1 MSLTAVKVDVA
12 TDSSRM
18 GIGVVG
24 GGGTVALSEAREWAP
39 PPPGK
44 RCATVTMLLAQRI
57 ARNACWSVDEE
68 PSYSAN
74 KMNVW
79 QTLEYLSG
87 LSLRKRYNY
96 EGFAD
101 NQNVIRTLTPSW
113 RRDSFAEK
121 AKAEELAGGA
131 GGSVVKYPEERSSSN
146 APIIA
151 VPEEPRIRTSF
162 QGSDNGIKSA
172 GKNAT
177 GLRRNRTRSRSGPHL
192 DPEYALSPEDLQDL
206 VKCTFNLPRISAR
219 LERLMGTNVV
229 KLTDRA
235 YMKELR
241 ERIDEDYRKQLLSR
255 IRARELK
262 EVERERMLIIE
273 GKSDVIPDELADDP
287 IFMVNKD
294 ANLEIQKER
303 SKLKT
308 AREKNAERLKLQGV
322 KWERERLQHA
332 AKEAELLAKKRE
344 RQRQQKLL
352 VEQYRT
358 EDAERGMDLLRI
370 ENNDWRECE
379 KNLKEFL
386 KQERAKMKERSL
398 RVSQPYSSDPM
409 DIQNIV
415 RARCVMP
422 LISGKSFQLTKIII
436 LRQKFR
442 ETELRIRNQLEDK
455 LKDVKTAVTTQQLT
469 ELIEDAHRSSMEID
483 REPSMDD
490 LENQDAVQ
498 RKYLDDVTDVSDET
512 VISEDAISLTLAKQ
526 QYAEELEAEMEGEF
540 NRGLLISKQQYD
552 QLRFED
558 EKIVALRNAKNIREL
573 YQLAEE
579 IIMGEIFE
587 EPEEA
592 EEEEIGEEQDAEISS
607 DNELNAPPPA

>member
-1 MSLTAVKVDVA
+1 MARLVFTEKDHNAYDPKKYKVVHKNHWRQVSLLLQPSNKKWWEDPDV
-12 TDSSRM
+12 
-18 GIGVVG
+18 I
-24 GGGTVALSEAREWAP
+24 VA
-39 PPPGK
+39 
-44 RCATVTMLLAQRI
+44 
-57 ARNACWSVDEE
+57 
-68 PSYSAN
+68 
-74 KMNVW
+74 
-79 QTLEYLSG
+79 
-87 LSLRKRYNY
+87 
-96 EGFAD
+96 
-101 NQNVIRTLTPSW
+101 
-113 RRDSFAEK
+113 
-121 AKAEELAGGA
+121 
-131 GGSVVKYPEERSSSN
+131 
-146 APIIA
+146 
-151 VPEEPRIRTSF
+151 
-162 QGSDNGIKSA
+162 
-172 GKNAT
+172 
-177 GLRRNRTRSRSGPHL
+177 
-192 DPEYALSPEDLQDL
+192 
-206 VKCTFNLPRISAR
+206 FNLPRISAR

-294 ANLEIQKER
+294 ANMEIQKER

-344 RQRQQKLL
+344 RHRQQKLL

-370 ENNDWRECE
+370 ENEDWRECE
-379 KNLKEFL
+379 KSLKEFL
-386 KQERAKMKERSL
+386 EEERAKMKERSL
-398 RVSQPYSSDPM
+398 RISHPYSSDPQ

-415 RARCVMP
+415 RA
-422 LISGKSFQLTKIII
+422 
-436 LRQKFR
+436 RQKFR

-455 LKDVKTAVTTQQLT
+455 LKDVKLAVTTQQLT
-469 ELIEDAHRSSMEID
+469 ELIEDAHRSSVELVP
-483 REPSMDD
+483 EASLEDD
-490 LENQDAVQ
+490 ELQGEAQS
-498 RKYLDDVTDVSDET
+498 RYLDDVTDVSEET

-526 QYAEELEAEMEGEF
+526 QYAEELEAEMEDEF

-573 YQLAEE
+573 YELAEE
-579 IIMGEIFE
+579 IINGEKFE
-587 EPEEA
+587 EAPEEA
-592 EEEEIGEEQDAEISS
+592 EEEALAEEQELEVTSIHEDPDA
-607 DNELNAPPPA
+607 AKA

>member
-1 MSLTAVKVDVA
+1 MARLVFTEKDHNAYDPKKYKVVHKNHWRQVSLLLQPSNKKWWEDPDV
-12 TDSSRM
+12 
-18 GIGVVG
+18 I
-24 GGGTVALSEAREWAP
+24 VA
-39 PPPGK
+39 
-44 RCATVTMLLAQRI
+44 
-57 ARNACWSVDEE
+57 
-68 PSYSAN
+68 
-74 KMNVW
+74 
-79 QTLEYLSG
+79 
-87 LSLRKRYNY
+87 
-96 EGFAD
+96 
-101 NQNVIRTLTPSW
+101 
-113 RRDSFAEK
+113 
-121 AKAEELAGGA
+121 
-131 GGSVVKYPEERSSSN
+131 
-146 APIIA
+146 
-151 VPEEPRIRTSF
+151 
-162 QGSDNGIKSA
+162 
-172 GKNAT
+172 
-177 GLRRNRTRSRSGPHL
+177 
-192 DPEYALSPEDLQDL
+192 
-206 VKCTFNLPRISAR
+206 FNLPRISAR

-294 ANLEIQKER
+294 ANMEIMKER

-370 ENNDWRECE
+370 ENEDWRECE

-386 KQERAKMKERSL
+386 EQERAKMKERSL
-398 RVSQPYSSDPM
+398 RVSQPFSSDPL

-415 RARCVMP
+415 RA
-422 LISGKSFQLTKIII
+422 
-436 LRQKFR
+436 RQKFR
-442 ETELRIRNQLEDK
+442 ETELRIRNQLDDK
-455 LKDVKTAVTTQQLT
+455 LKDIKTAVTTQQLT
-469 ELIEDAHRSSMEID
+469 EIIEDAHRASADVI
-483 REPSMDD
+483 REPSVEDED
-490 LENQDAVQ
+490 YQGAVQ

-512 VISEDAISLTLAKQ
+512 IISEDAVSLTLAKQ
-526 QYAEELEAEMEGEF
+526 QYAEELEAEMEDEF

-558 EKIVALRNAKNIREL
+558 EKIVALRNAKDIREL

-587 EPEEA
+587 EAPEEVEEEQVA
-592 EEEEIGEEQDAEISS
+592 EEQ
-607 DNELNAPPPA
+607 ELEADDEPEPPAPPPPA

>member
-1 MSLTAVKVDVA
+1 MARLVFTEKDHNAYDPKKYKVVHKNHWRQVSLLLQPSNKKWWEDPDV
-12 TDSSRM
+12 
-18 GIGVVG
+18 I
-24 GGGTVALSEAREWAP
+24 VA
-39 PPPGK
+39 
-44 RCATVTMLLAQRI
+44 
-57 ARNACWSVDEE
+57 
-68 PSYSAN
+68 
-74 KMNVW
+74 
-79 QTLEYLSG
+79 
-87 LSLRKRYNY
+87 
-96 EGFAD
+96 
-101 NQNVIRTLTPSW
+101 
-113 RRDSFAEK
+113 
-121 AKAEELAGGA
+121 
-131 GGSVVKYPEERSSSN
+131 
-146 APIIA
+146 
-151 VPEEPRIRTSF
+151 
-162 QGSDNGIKSA
+162 
-172 GKNAT
+172 
-177 GLRRNRTRSRSGPHL
+177 
-192 DPEYALSPEDLQDL
+192 
-206 VKCTFNLPRISAR
+206 FNLPRISAR

-294 ANLEIQKER
+294 ANMEIQKER

-308 AREKNAERLKLQGV
+308 AREKNAERLKQQGV

-370 ENNDWRECE
+370 ENEDWRECE
-379 KNLKEFL
+379 KSLKEFL
-386 KQERAKMKERSL
+386 EQERAKMKERSL
-398 RVSQPYSSDPM
+398 RISQPFSSDPQ

-415 RARCVMP
+415 RA
-422 LISGKSFQLTKIII
+422 
-436 LRQKFR
+436 RQKFR

-455 LKDVKTAVTTQQLT
+455 LKDVKLAVTTQQLT
-469 ELIEDAHRSSMEID
+469 ELIEDAHRSSGEIV
-483 REPSMDD
+483 REPSIEDD
-490 LENQDAVQ
+490 EYHEGEPQS
-498 RKYLDDVTDVSDET
+498 KYLDDVTDVSEET

-526 QYAEELEAEMEGEF
+526 QYAEELEAEMEDEF

-558 EKIVALRNAKNIREL
+558 EKIVALRNAKDIREL

-587 EPEEA
+587 EAPEEC
-592 EEEEIGEEQDAEISS
+592 EEEDVGEEQELEASS
-607 DNELNAPPPA
+607 DHEAPDPAKP

>member
-1 MSLTAVKVDVA
+1 MSLTAVKSDAAAV
-12 TDSSRM
+12 
-18 GIGVVG
+18 IGVVG
-24 GGGTVALSEAREWAP
+24 GGGTVALSESREWAP

-57 ARNACWSVDEE
+57 ARNAGWSVDAE

-87 LSLRKRYNY
+87 LSLRKKYNY

-101 NQNVIRTLTPSW
+101 TQNVIRTLTPSW

-131 GGSVVKYPEERSSSN
+131 ASSTVKYPEERPSSV
-146 APIIA
+146 PLIA
-151 VPEEPRIRTSF
+151 VTEPGISTSF
-162 QGSDNGIKSA
+162 HSADNHVALGDLRSA
-172 GKNAT
+172 TRSSYGH
-177 GLRRNRTRSRSGPHL
+177 GRRHRSRSRKLNAPNL

-206 VKCTFNLPRISAR
+206 VKCNFNLPRISAR

-294 ANLEIQKER
+294 ANMEIQKER

-344 RQRQQKLL
+344 RHRQQKLL

-370 ENNDWRECE
+370 ENEDWRECE
-379 KNLKEFL
+379 KSLKEFL
-386 KQERAKMKERSL
+386 EEERAKMKERSL
-398 RVSQPYSSDPM
+398 RISHPYSSDPQ

-415 RARCVMP
+415 RA
-422 LISGKSFQLTKIII
+422 
-436 LRQKFR
+436 RQKFR

-455 LKDVKTAVTTQQLT
+455 LKDVKLAVTTQQLT
-469 ELIEDAHRSSMEID
+469 ELIEDAHRSSVELVP
-483 REPSMDD
+483 EASLEDD
-490 LENQDAVQ
+490 ELQGEAQS
-498 RKYLDDVTDVSDET
+498 RYLDDVTDVSEET

-526 QYAEELEAEMEGEF
+526 QYAEELEAEMEDEF

-573 YQLAEE
+573 YELAEE
-579 IIMGEIFE
+579 IINGEKFE
-587 EPEEA
+587 EAPEEA
-592 EEEEIGEEQDAEISS
+592 EEEALAEEQELEVTSIHEDPDA
-607 DNELNAPPPA
+607 AKA

>member
-1 MSLTAVKVDVA
+1 MSLTAVKADPSA
-12 TDSSRM
+12 
-18 GIGVVG
+18 GIGVVAG
-24 GGGTVALSEAREWAP
+24 VGRAVALSESREWAP

-57 ARNACWSVDEE
+57 ARNAGCWAVDEE
-68 PSYSAN
+68 PSYSSN

-87 LSLRKRYNY
+87 LSLRKKYNY
-96 EGFAD
+96 EGYAD
-101 NQNVIRTLTPSW
+101 THNVIRTLTPSW

-121 AKAEELAGGA
+121 AKAEELTGGAAGA
-131 GGSVVKYPEERSSSN
+131 GGTSVAGVAKYTEERTST
-146 APIIA
+146 APLITQDA
-151 VPEEPRIRTSF
+151 GIRSSF
-162 QGSDNGIKSA
+162 QSSDNVALARSGS
-172 GKNAT
+172 T
-177 GLRRNRTRSRSGPHL
+177 GLGRRRQRSRSRKRIGPQL

-206 VKCTFNLPRISAR
+206 VKCNFNLPRISAR

-294 ANLEIQKER
+294 ANMEIQKER
-303 SKLKT
+303 AKLKT
-308 AREKNAERLKLQGV
+308 AREKNAERLKQQGV

-332 AKEAELLAKKRE
+332 AKEAELLAQKRE

-370 ENNDWRECE
+370 ENEDWRECE
-379 KNLKEFL
+379 KSLKEFL
-386 KQERAKMKERSL
+386 EQERAKMKERSL
-398 RVSQPYSSDPM
+398 RVSQPFSSDPL

-415 RARCVMP
+415 RA
-422 LISGKSFQLTKIII
+422 
-436 LRQKFR
+436 RQKFR

-469 ELIEDAHRSSMEID
+469 ELIEDAHRASQEVF
-483 REPSMDD
+483 REPSLEDD
-490 LENQDAVQ
+490 EFQGGAMHP
-498 RKYLDDVTDVSDET
+498 KYLDDVTDVSEET
-512 VISEDAISLTLAKQ
+512 VVSEDAISLTVAKQ
-526 QYAEELEAEMEGEF
+526 QYAEELETEMEDEF
-540 NRGLLISKQQYD
+540 SRGLLISKQQYD

-558 EKIVALRNAKNIREL
+558 EKILALKNAKDIREL

-579 IIMGEIFE
+579 IITGEIFE
-587 EPEEA
+587 EAVEEGEEEDVPEE
-592 EEEEIGEEQDAEISS
+592 EGEGS
-607 DNELNAPPPA
+607 DDPEPPPPPPPA

>member
-1 MSLTAVKVDVA
+1 
-12 TDSSRM
+12 
-18 GIGVVG
+18 
-24 GGGTVALSEAREWAP
+24 
-39 PPPGK
+39 
-44 RCATVTMLLAQRI
+44 
-57 ARNACWSVDEE
+57 
-68 PSYSAN
+68 
-74 KMNVW
+74 
-79 QTLEYLSG
+79 
-87 LSLRKRYNY
+87 
-96 EGFAD
+96 
-101 NQNVIRTLTPSW
+101 
-113 RRDSFAEK
+113 
-121 AKAEELAGGA
+121 
-131 GGSVVKYPEERSSSN
+131 
-146 APIIA
+146 
-151 VPEEPRIRTSF
+151 
-162 QGSDNGIKSA
+162 
-172 GKNAT
+172 
-177 GLRRNRTRSRSGPHL
+177 
-192 DPEYALSPEDLQDL
+192 
-206 VKCTFNLPRISAR
+206 
-219 LERLMGTNVV
+219 MGTNVV
-229 KLTDRA
+229 KLTDRS

-294 ANLEIQKER
+294 ANMEIQKER

-370 ENNDWRECE
+370 ENEDWRECE
-379 KNLKEFL
+379 KSLKEFL
-386 KQERAKMKERSL
+386 EQERAKMKERSL
-398 RVSQPYSSDPM
+398 RISQPYSSDPQ

-415 RARCVMP
+415 KA
-422 LISGKSFQLTKIII
+422 
-436 LRQKFR
+436 RQKFR

-455 LKDVKTAVTTQQLT
+455 LKDVKLAVTTQQLT
-469 ELIEDAHRSSMEID
+469 ELIEDAHRSSGEIIMPQ
-483 REPSMDD
+483 EPSMEDD
-490 LENQDAVQ
+490 HFEGGAVHS
-498 RKYLDDVTDVSDET
+498 KYLDDATDVSEET

-526 QYAEELEAEMEGEF
+526 QYAEELEAEMEDEF

-558 EKIVALRNAKNIREL
+558 EKIVALRNAKDIREL

-579 IIMGEIFE
+579 IIMGENYVEAPEECEEEAVVE
-587 EPEEA
+587 EPDL
-592 EEEEIGEEQDAEISS
+592 EITSDHDALEP
-607 DNELNAPPPA
+607 DKA

>member
-1 MSLTAVKVDVA
+1 MSLTAMKSDA
-12 TDSSRM
+12 A

-24 GGGTVALSEAREWAP
+24 VGGTVALSDSREWAP
-39 PPPGK
+39 PPPGN

-87 LSLRKRYNY
+87 LSLRKKYNY
-96 EGFAD
+96 EGFSD
-101 NQNVIRTLTPSW
+101 TQNVIRTLTPSW

-121 AKAEELAGGA
+121 AKAEELTGGA
-131 GGSVVKYPEERSSSN
+131 AASTVKYPDERSSS

-151 VPEEPRIRTSF
+151 IQDPGISTSF
-162 QGSDNGIKSA
+162 QSSDNVAFGVRSKAKSPS
-172 GKNAT
+172 
-177 GLRRNRTRSRSGPHL
+177 GLRRKHRSRKRNTPQL

-206 VKCTFNLPRISAR
+206 VKCNFNLPRISAR

-229 KLTDRA
+229 KLTDRS

-294 ANLEIQKER
+294 ANMEIQKER

-370 ENNDWRECE
+370 ENEDWRECE
-379 KNLKEFL
+379 KSLKEFL
-386 KQERAKMKERSL
+386 EQERAKMKERSL
-398 RVSQPYSSDPM
+398 RISQPYSSDPQ

-415 RARCVMP
+415 KA
-422 LISGKSFQLTKIII
+422 
-436 LRQKFR
+436 RQKFR

-455 LKDVKTAVTTQQLT
+455 LKDVKLAVTTQQLT
-469 ELIEDAHRSSMEID
+469 ELIEDAHRSSGEIIMPQ
-483 REPSMDD
+483 EPSMEDD
-490 LENQDAVQ
+490 HFEGGAVHS
-498 RKYLDDVTDVSDET
+498 KYLDDATDVSEET

-526 QYAEELEAEMEGEF
+526 QYAEELEAEMEDEF

-558 EKIVALRNAKNIREL
+558 EKIVALRNAKDIREL

-579 IIMGEIFE
+579 IIMGENYVEAPEECEEEAVVE
-587 EPEEA
+587 EPDL
-592 EEEEIGEEQDAEISS
+592 EITSDHDALEP
-607 DNELNAPPPA
+607 DKA

>member
-1 MSLTAVKVDVA
+1 MARLVFTEKDHNAYDPKKYKVVHKNHWRQVSLLLQPSNKKWWEDPDV
-12 TDSSRM
+12 
-18 GIGVVG
+18 I
-24 GGGTVALSEAREWAP
+24 VA
-39 PPPGK
+39 
-44 RCATVTMLLAQRI
+44 
-57 ARNACWSVDEE
+57 
-68 PSYSAN
+68 
-74 KMNVW
+74 
-79 QTLEYLSG
+79 
-87 LSLRKRYNY
+87 
-96 EGFAD
+96 
-101 NQNVIRTLTPSW
+101 
-113 RRDSFAEK
+113 
-121 AKAEELAGGA
+121 
-131 GGSVVKYPEERSSSN
+131 
-146 APIIA
+146 
-151 VPEEPRIRTSF
+151 
-162 QGSDNGIKSA
+162 
-172 GKNAT
+172 
-177 GLRRNRTRSRSGPHL
+177 
-192 DPEYALSPEDLQDL
+192 
-206 VKCTFNLPRISAR
+206 FNLPRISAR

-294 ANLEIQKER
+294 ANMEIQKER

-344 RQRQQKLL
+344 RHRQQKLL

-370 ENNDWRECE
+370 ENEDWRECE
-379 KNLKEFL
+379 KSLKEFL
-386 KQERAKMKERSL
+386 EQERAKMKERSL
-398 RVSQPYSSDPM
+398 RISQPFSSDPQ

-415 RARCVMP
+415 RA
-422 LISGKSFQLTKIII
+422 
-436 LRQKFR
+436 RQKFR

-455 LKDVKTAVTTQQLT
+455 LKDVKMAVTTQQLT
-469 ELIEDAHRSSMEID
+469 ELIEDAHRSSVELV
-483 REPSMDD
+483 RETSLEDD
-490 LENQDAVQ
+490 ELQGEAHS
-498 RKYLDDVTDVSDET
+498 RYLDDVTDVSDET

-526 QYAEELEAEMEGEF
+526 QYAEELEAEMEDEF

-558 EKIVALRNAKNIREL
+558 EKIVALRNAKDIREL
-573 YQLAEE
+573 YLLAEE
-579 IIMGEIFE
+579 IINGEVFE
-587 EPEEA
+587 EAPEEV
-592 EEEEIGEEQDAEISS
+592 EEEAVGEEQELEITSVHEEPDA
-607 DNELNAPPPA
+607 AKA

>member
-1 MSLTAVKVDVA
+1 MSLTAMKSDA
-12 TDSSRM
+12 A

-24 GGGTVALSEAREWAP
+24 VGGTVALSDSREWAP
-39 PPPGK
+39 PPPGN

-87 LSLRKRYNY
+87 LSLRKKYNY
-96 EGFAD
+96 EGFSD
-101 NQNVIRTLTPSW
+101 TQNVIRTLTPSW

-121 AKAEELAGGA
+121 AKAEELTGGA
-131 GGSVVKYPEERSSSN
+131 TSSAVKYPDERSSS

-151 VPEEPRIRTSF
+151 IQDPGISTSF
-162 QGSDNGIKSA
+162 HSSDNVAFGVRSKAKSPS
-172 GKNAT
+172 
-177 GLRRNRTRSRSGPHL
+177 GLRRKHRSRKRNTPQL

-206 VKCTFNLPRISAR
+206 VKCNFNLPRISAR

-229 KLTDRA
+229 KLTDRS

-294 ANLEIQKER
+294 ANMEIQKER

-352 VEQYRT
+352 VEQYRN

-370 ENNDWRECE
+370 ENEDWRECE
-379 KNLKEFL
+379 KSLKEFL
-386 KQERAKMKERSL
+386 EQERAKMKERSL
-398 RVSQPYSSDPM
+398 RISQPYSSDPQ

-415 RARCVMP
+415 KA
-422 LISGKSFQLTKIII
+422 
-436 LRQKFR
+436 RQKFR

-455 LKDVKTAVTTQQLT
+455 LKDVKLAVTTQQLT
-469 ELIEDAHRSSMEID
+469 ELIEDAHRSSGEIIMPQ
-483 REPSMDD
+483 EPSMEDD
-490 LENQDAVQ
+490 DFEGGAVNS
-498 RKYLDDVTDVSDET
+498 KYLDDATDVSEET

-526 QYAEELEAEMEGEF
+526 QYAEELEAEMEDEF

-558 EKIVALRNAKNIREL
+558 EKIVALRNAKDIREL

-579 IIMGEIFE
+579 IIMGENYVEAPEECEEEAVVE
-587 EPEEA
+587 EPDL
-592 EEEEIGEEQDAEISS
+592 EITSDHDALE
-607 DNELNAPPPA
+607 PAKA

>member
-1 MSLTAVKVDVA
+1 MARLVFTEKDHNAYDPKKYKVVHKNHWRQVSLLLQPSNKKWWEDPDV
-12 TDSSRM
+12 
-18 GIGVVG
+18 I
-24 GGGTVALSEAREWAP
+24 VA
-39 PPPGK
+39 
-44 RCATVTMLLAQRI
+44 
-57 ARNACWSVDEE
+57 
-68 PSYSAN
+68 
-74 KMNVW
+74 
-79 QTLEYLSG
+79 
-87 LSLRKRYNY
+87 
-96 EGFAD
+96 
-101 NQNVIRTLTPSW
+101 
-113 RRDSFAEK
+113 
-121 AKAEELAGGA
+121 
-131 GGSVVKYPEERSSSN
+131 
-146 APIIA
+146 
-151 VPEEPRIRTSF
+151 
-162 QGSDNGIKSA
+162 
-172 GKNAT
+172 
-177 GLRRNRTRSRSGPHL
+177 
-192 DPEYALSPEDLQDL
+192 
-206 VKCTFNLPRISAR
+206 FNLPRISAR

-229 KLTDRA
+229 KLTDRS

-241 ERIDEDYRKQLLSR
+241 QRIDEDYRKQLLSR

-294 ANLEIQKER
+294 ANMEIQKER

-370 ENNDWRECE
+370 DNEDWRECE
-379 KNLKEFL
+379 KSLKEFL
-386 KQERAKMKERSL
+386 EQERAKMKERSL
-398 RVSQPYSSDPM
+398 RISQPYSSDPQ

-415 RARCVMP
+415 KA
-422 LISGKSFQLTKIII
+422 
-436 LRQKFR
+436 RQKFR

-455 LKDVKTAVTTQQLT
+455 LKDVKLAVTTQQLT
-469 ELIEDAHRSSMEID
+469 ELIEDAHRSSGEMIV
-483 REPSMDD
+483 RESSLDD
-490 LENQDAVQ
+490 DDFQGGELQS
-498 RKYLDDVTDVSDET
+498 KYLDDVTDVSEET

-526 QYAEELEAEMEGEF
+526 QYAEELEAEMEDEF

-558 EKIVALRNAKNIREL
+558 EKIVALRNAKDIREL

-579 IIMGEIFE
+579 IIMGQIFVE
-587 EPEEA
+587 APEEGEEAVA
-592 EEEEIGEEQDAEISS
+592 EEQELEIAS
-607 DNELNAPPPA
+607 DHEAQESQPEKH

>member
-1 MSLTAVKVDVA
+1 MARLVFTEKDHNAYDPKKYKVVHKNHWRQVSLLLQPSNKKWWEDPDV
-12 TDSSRM
+12 
-18 GIGVVG
+18 I
-24 GGGTVALSEAREWAP
+24 VA
-39 PPPGK
+39 
-44 RCATVTMLLAQRI
+44 
-57 ARNACWSVDEE
+57 
-68 PSYSAN
+68 
-74 KMNVW
+74 
-79 QTLEYLSG
+79 
-87 LSLRKRYNY
+87 
-96 EGFAD
+96 
-101 NQNVIRTLTPSW
+101 
-113 RRDSFAEK
+113 
-121 AKAEELAGGA
+121 
-131 GGSVVKYPEERSSSN
+131 
-146 APIIA
+146 
-151 VPEEPRIRTSF
+151 
-162 QGSDNGIKSA
+162 
-172 GKNAT
+172 
-177 GLRRNRTRSRSGPHL
+177 
-192 DPEYALSPEDLQDL
+192 
-206 VKCTFNLPRISAR
+206 FNLPRISAR

-294 ANLEIQKER
+294 ANMEIQKER

-308 AREKNAERLKLQGV
+308 AREKNAERLKQQGV

-332 AKEAELLAKKRE
+332 AKEAEILAKKRE

-370 ENNDWRECE
+370 DNEDWRECE
-379 KNLKEFL
+379 KSLKEFL
-386 KQERAKMKERSL
+386 EQERAKMKERSL
-398 RVSQPYSSDPM
+398 RISQPFSSDPQ

-415 RARCVMP
+415 RA
-422 LISGKSFQLTKIII
+422 
-436 LRQKFR
+436 RQKFR

-455 LKDVKTAVTTQQLT
+455 LKDVKLAVTTQQLT
-469 ELIEDAHRSSMEID
+469 ELIEDAHRSSGEIV
-483 REPSMDD
+483 REPSIEDD
-490 LENQDAVQ
+490 DYQEGEPHS
-498 RKYLDDVTDVSDET
+498 KYLDDVTDVSEET

-526 QYAEELEAEMEGEF
+526 QYAEELEAEMEDEF

-558 EKIVALRNAKNIREL
+558 EKIVALRNAKDIREL

-579 IIMGEIFE
+579 IIMGEVFE
-587 EPEEA
+587 EAPEEC
-592 EEEEIGEEQDAEISS
+592 EEEAVEEEHELEITS
-607 DNELNAPPPA
+607 DHEAPDPAKA